1 MDLTSKRIVI
11 TGAFGALGEQVVD
24 MALAAGARV
33 AAVDYAPAEGRP
45 QKENLLQLGGVDL
58 TSPDAAQ
65 EAFTAINKEFG
76 GIDGLVN
83 IAGGFAWESFTDSTI
98 DTWDKM
104 YNINVR
110 TAVLACHSALPFMQG
125 ESDASIVNISA
136 FSALRSEMGVAAYT
150 ASKAGVAKL
159 TESLADEFKGKV
171 RVNAVLPTIL
181 DTPIN
186 RRDMPDADFS
196 AWVAP
201 AELGQVI
208 LFLLSPMASAVTSA
222 LLPVRGR
229 I

>member
-11 TGAFGALGEQVVD
+11 TGAFGALGSQVAD
-24 MALAAGARV
+24 MALAAGAKV

-45 QKENLLQLGGVDL
+45 EKDNLLQLGGVDL
-58 TSPDAAQ
+58 TSAESAQKAFAAV
-65 EAFTAINKEFG
+65 NKEFG

-83 IAGGFAWESFTDSTI
+83 IAGGFAWETFAGSTI

-110 TAVLACHSALPFMQG
+110 TAVLACQSALPFMGG

-136 FSALRSEMGVAAYT
+136 FSSLRSEMGVAAYT

-159 TESLADEFKGKV
+159 TESLADEFKGKI

-181 DTPIN
+181 DTAIN
-186 RRDMPDADFS
+186 RRDMPEADFS
-196 AWVAP
+196 TWVAP
-201 AELGQVI
+201 TELGQVI
-208 LFLLSPMASAVTSA
+208 LFLLSPLASAVTGA

-229 I
+229 V